1 MEKMVCV
8 CVCVGESVHQKLA
21 MVTLL
26 GEIIDKNYFVF
37 CGISEI

>member
-1 MEKMVCV
+1 M

-26 GEIIDKNYFVF
+26 GEIIGKNCFVF